1 MASKIIEIG
10 YGNVKRVKIGGNGK
24 LVLIGGPCAIEN
36 RDHALMMADQ
46 ISKICDELGV
56 DWVYKSCFDKDCRSS
71 PDSFHGV
78 GIDQGLEILSEVRN
92 EFGIAGMATGADP
105 SDRYILLFCSAEPA
119 LYPIPELVSRYA
131 FRQPR
136 RHPQRVPQS
145 GTT

>member
-1 MASKIIEIG
+1 MTSKIIEIG

-46 ISKICDELGV
+46 ISKICEELDV

-71 PDSFHGV
+71 PESFHGV

-92 EFGIAGMATGADP
+92 EFGIPVT
-105 SDRYILLFCSAEPA
+105 SDFSKFGR
-119 LYPIPELVSRYA
+119 
-131 FRQPR
+131 
-136 RHPQRVPQS
+136 
-145 GTT
+145 